1 VNRNSRAVFVILLL
15 ENGMQVLYGATPNLC
30 EQVGGWLPFYVHC
43 ESSGVHKIGGTW
55 YQPHDSGVYR
65 TAAEAVNAAMVMA
78 CDFSCDVAAVV
89 GCVRCYEGGYFARHL
104 VRDEDS
110 AVSCGHCGRC
120 LVTVE
125 EVNEMKAS
133 IARACLAVTNGQAL

>member
-1 VNRNSRAVFVILLL
+1 MFLLFCFWAIT
-15 ENGMQVLYGATPNLC
+15 MRVLYGATPNQC
-30 EQVGGWLPFYVHC
+30 EAIGGWLPFTVDC
-43 ESSGVHKIGGTW
+43 ESSGSHKIRGTL
-55 YQPHDSGVYR
+55 YQAYASGVFEM
-65 TAAEAVNAAMVMA
+65 AEQATQAAMQIA
-78 CDFSCDVAAVV
+78 CEDSCDVAAVA
-89 GCVRCYEGGYFARHL
+89 GCVRCYEGGYSARHL
-104 VRDEDS
+104 VREENS